1 MMTTPRRQVQRDRV
15 GPRRRGFTL
24 IEILIVLIV
33 LGILAALTI
42 PQFVDATDVTNDS
55 SVRSQL
61 QTVRS
66 QIELYR
72 NQEGVEPDL
81 IGSQWQEL
89 IEGDYLSAAPQNPAN
104 GSTLV
109 AAAVGANVGWVW
121 RDKGNGTM
129 MLFATDAAFGAEFTE

>member
-1 MMTTPRRQVQRDRV
+1 MMVTPQRHDHRGRV
-15 GPRRRGFTL
+15 GDGRRGFTL
-24 IEILIVLIV
+24 IEILIVVLV

-42 PQFVDATDVTNDS
+42 PQFVDATDVTNDA

-61 QTVRS
+61 QSLRS

-72 NQEGVEPDL
+72 NQEGTDPDL

-89 IEGDYLSAAPQNPAN
+89 IEGDYLSVAPQNPAN
-104 GSTLV
+104 GSTTV

-129 MLFATDAAFGAEFTE
+129 MLFATDGVFAAEFVE